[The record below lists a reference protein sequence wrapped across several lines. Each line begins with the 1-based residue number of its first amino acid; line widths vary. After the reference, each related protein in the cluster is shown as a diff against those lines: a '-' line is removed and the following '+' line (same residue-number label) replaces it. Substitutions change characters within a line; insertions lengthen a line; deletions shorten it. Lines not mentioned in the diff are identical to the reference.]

1 MNELIKNDFIVLHRA
16 YKDSANI
23 VANILEDVR
32 GFTNPLINPLA
43 ELLNPTP
50 KERGLFIVTIKY
62 VETNE

>member
-50 KERGLFIVTIKY
+50 KERGLF
-62 VETNE
+62 